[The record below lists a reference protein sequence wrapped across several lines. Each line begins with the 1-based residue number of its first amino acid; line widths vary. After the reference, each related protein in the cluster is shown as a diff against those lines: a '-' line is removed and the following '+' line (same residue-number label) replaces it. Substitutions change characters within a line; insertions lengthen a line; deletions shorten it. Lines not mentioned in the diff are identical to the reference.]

1 MAERWNKDIKV
12 IDPHELLPE
21 EKREGVKELMEP
33 QLLEFVELEKTDEER
48 KMIDTLNQGI
58 ERVLRN
64 LGLEPVQ
71 VLPESVHL
79 LNEDEFRRLNTEQF
93 GNEDDGDCQAFF
105 YRGHIFAPKRSDQLT
120 WVTIN
125 DLVHEFAHA
134 ISYQTIRVFVRPR
147 NEKGKIPIT
156 PYIKRT
162 GYGFNRKGPAG
173 FLGFNEGMTE
183 LFASDIRVETK
194 DDFGMSEAE
203 KDAYLSIHAYY
214 PQIVLVDYI
223 FSILGKNDPEM
234 GYVGMKNVSLK
245 SMITGDMSFLKK
257 LEKIK
262 KGSIKILTEMG
273 HMPEDAL
280 KAAEQLGFNPVVKEI
295 KSLLEWKALGGNV
308 KKGFFEWKKEQE
320 LNK

>member
-1 MAERWNKDIKV
+1 MSERWNKDIKV

-21 EKREGVKELMEP
+21 ENRGEVKELLEP
-33 QLLEFVELEKTDEER
+33 QLPNFVELEKTDKER
-48 KMIDTLNQGI
+48 KIIDTLNQGI

-64 LGLEPVQ
+64 LGLESVQ
-71 VLPESVHL
+71 VRPDSVHL
-79 LNEDEFRRLNTEQF
+79 LSEDEFKYLNLEQL
-93 GNEDDGDCQAFF
+93 GNEDDKDCQAFF

-120 WVTIN
+120 WLTIN

-173 FLGFNEGMTE
+173 FLGFNEGITE

-203 KDAYLSIHAYY
+203 KDSYLSIHAYY

-223 FSILGKNDPEM
+223 FSILGKNEPEV

-245 SMITGDMSFLKK
+245 SMVTGDMSFLKK

-262 KGSIKILTEMG
+262 KGSIKILTGMG
-273 HMPEDAL
+273 NMPEDAL
-280 KAAEQLGFNPVVKEI
+280 KAAEQLGFAPVVKEI
-295 KSLLEWKALGGNV
+295 KSFLEWIASDGKA
-308 KKGFFEWKKEQE
+308 KKGFFEWKKEQKI
-320 LNK
+320 NK